1 MAALNDNLRRTLLLC
16 LVLHCA
22 AFIATQ
28 QSTVQLVERSSVLER
43 LRGGADLIDASLL
56 TNVGASILASSG
68 ALAFIAPGSNLA
80 IYGLTSDESSQTMMR
95 ASGLWQLG
103 AAAVLIAGKSGA
115 VFASGFGLLSASLA
129 SLVNI
134 AVFEVMGREKPS
146 QVGGVVLLAL
156 LGKLTLDGVIGARV
170 AAYVHLALGL
180 LIHLTPVATAGLYQF
195 TKPVSAVGTSMLA
208 LYGSTI
214 SLVGVYLAALAHD
227 LTQPQSLACLFLTN
241 GAFALKWALTDAKAL
256 GASTAGAVVWTMLS
270 AALAGLA
277 LR

>member
-1 MAALNDNLRRTLLLC
+1 MADFNLRRTLPLC
-16 LVLHCA
+16 LLVHCA

-28 QSTVQLVERSSVLER
+28 ATVQPVGRSGASVLER

-68 ALAFIAPGSNLA
+68 ALAFVTPGSTLA
-80 IYGLTSDESSQTMMR
+80 NYGLTSDESSRTMMR
-95 ASGLWQLG
+95 ASGLWQIG

-115 VFASGFGLLSASLA
+115 AFASGFGLLSASLA

-170 AAYVHLALGL
+170 GGYVHLALGL
-180 LIHLTPVATAGLYQF
+180 LIHLTVCDR
-195 TKPVSAVGTSMLA
+195 
-208 LYGSTI
+208 GSNSI
-214 SLVGVYLAALAHD
+214 V
-227 LTQPQSLACLFLTN
+227 P
-241 GAFALKWALTDAKAL
+241 
-256 GASTAGAVVWTMLS
+256 
-270 AALAGLA
+270 
-277 LR
+277 